1 MAELPA
7 FALHPVLHPV
17 LGLAVNLLF
26 NGVFVT
32 VLAILL
38 VMARVLW
45 PKETIQRWRA
55 NRRFQTSV
63 DEMRQGLERLEDE
76 QYDAALN
83 LFAQAAK
90 QTPNKPAPVL
100 LRIYALGMQGR
111 RREAAS
117 ELRHALLRWPVETL
131 PRRLLALAYLGAGNF
146 DRAYAAATAAVGQ
159 EPIAAVALRTL
170 GDVCRIMERY
180 PEAERAYLHS
190 VELGLARPYAGLA
203 WALAGQGR
211 VEEAEAV
218 LGDAPTHILSL
229 FEARL
234 TLAQIHT
241 QARRLDQ
248 AVAVYQTLLQEHGN
262 VPRVLVPYGLTL
274 MEDVQMNEAQKVL
287 ERAVGIAPDD
297 PFAQCALAAL
307 LVERNDLATATVHVR
322 EALRLWPGYGTAR
335 SVYGDVMKRSG
346 RYDAAEEQY
355 REALRL
361 NPFLADAH
369 IRLAALLRMRSETME
384 AREHEREAHR
394 LRPSMPLPVSQKILA
409 VTTRQI
415 AAANGATQP
424 TPRTTPR
431 EATPPDINIVLTPT
445 KKRLP
450 DRLASAPL
458 PPPRPSAPATR
469 SSTSLMS
476 DIAALPGAV
485 LLFDESRESIFSQ
498 TLQSARPPGEVLA
511 FYRQHLAADGWA
523 QTGEEP
529 STMQHIQGVTLH
541 YVRGDQFAHIT
552 IGLRADAPPDLAAP
566 EERYTIIIT
575 HVTHRG

>member
-1 MAELPA
+1 MAELSA
-7 FALHPVLHPV
+7 FAPHAV
-17 LGLAVNLLF
+17 LGLGVNLFF

-32 VLAILL
+32 VLAIVL
-38 VMARVLW
+38 VMVRVLW
-45 PKETIQRWRA
+45 PKETIQRWRDD
-55 NRRFQTSV
+55 RRFQTSV

-76 QYDAALN
+76 QYDAALT

-131 PRRLLALAYLGAGNF
+131 PKRLLALAYLGAGNF
-146 DRAYAAATAAVGQ
+146 DRAYTAGTTAASQ
-159 EPIAAVALRTL
+159 EPVAAVALRTL

-180 PEAERAYLHS
+180 PEAERAYLRG
-190 VELGLARPYAGLA
+190 VELGLARPYAGMA

-211 VEEAEAV
+211 VEEAEVV
-218 LGDAPTHILSL
+218 LGDAPPHILGL

-234 TLAQIHT
+234 ALAQIHT

-248 AVAVYQTLLQEHGN
+248 AIAVYQTLLSEHGN

-274 MEDVQMNEAQKVL
+274 MEDVQMNEAQRVL
-287 ERAVGIAPDD
+287 EHAVGIAPDD

-307 LVERNDLATATVHVR
+307 LVERNDLAAATVHVR

-335 SVYGDVMKRSG
+335 SVYGDVMKRAG

-415 AAANGATQP
+415 AAVKASDLAPQ
-424 TPRTTPR
+424 RTTPR
-431 EATPPDINIVLTPT
+431 EAPPPDINVVLTPT

-458 PPPRPSAPATR
+458 PPPRPATPAAGAA
-469 SSTSLMS
+469 TSLMS

-485 LLFDESRESIFSQ
+485 LLFDESRSSIFTQ
-498 TLQSARPPGEVLA
+498 TLQSTWPPEEVLA
-511 FYRQHLAADGWA
+511 FYRDRLAADGWTL
-523 QTGEEP
+523 TGEEA
-529 STMQHIQGVTLH
+529 SVLADIQGVTRH
-541 YVRGDQFAHIT
+541 YTRGDQAAHLT
-552 IGLRADAPPDLAAP
+552 IGVRAAAPPALSAP
-566 EERYTIIIT
+566 EGQYTIIIT
-575 HVTHRG
+575 HIAHKP